1 MAPSYTDGMPLP
13 GDLLQRDA
21 EEAVRL
27 IALDFVAQAREAA
40 PRCLDPEDSEGLHD
54 FRVSIRR
61 LRSTLSAWKGLLR
74 GVVEKRDRKTLAGF
88 QKRTGASRDAEVALE
103 WLEEQVEE
111 LDAEHRPGYEWVEA
125 RLRSAACSQS
135 GDSNREVCAEFVEWA
150 DGFESRLEDPVPAG
164 GVDPLYPQMLAERLE
179 RIAHRLELCVDGLG
193 DDRKRGPHRVRIA
206 AKRLRYLV
214 EPVRAESDV
223 AVSAVERCKRLQD
236 VLGTLNDANVLGDLL
251 RVYVEAATTASE
263 SGLLELTRLNAAREE
278 ASYRSF
284 RVDWLDG
291 AGMQTL
297 LDEAAELAREL
308 RG

>member
-1 MAPSYTDGMPLP
+1 MPLP
-13 GDLLQRDA
+13 GDLLSRDA
-21 EEAVRL
+21 EDAVRL

-103 WLEEQVEE
+103 WLEEQVDE

-125 RLRSAACSQS
+125 RLRSAAAAPA
-135 GDSNREVCAEFVEWA
+135 GDAHQAVCAEFVEWA
-150 DGFESRLEDPVPAG
+150 DGFESRLEDPVPTG
-164 GVDPLYPQMLAERLE
+164 GVGLPYLQVLAERLE

-193 DDRKRGPHRVRIA
+193 DDRTRGPHRVRIA
-206 AKRLRYLV
+206 GKRLRYLV
-214 EPVRAESDV
+214 EPVRTEGEV
-223 AVSAVERCKRLQD
+223 AGSLVERCKRLQD
-236 VLGTLNDANVLGDLL
+236 VLGTLNDAHVLDELL
-251 RVYVEAATTASE
+251 KSCIVGEPSVEEAGVLA
-263 SGLLELTRLNAAREE
+263 LCRLNAARAR

-297 LDEAAELAREL
+297 LDEAAVLVRRL
-308 RG
+308 RYG

>member
-1 MAPSYTDGMPLP
+1 MPLP
-13 GDLLQRDA
+13 GDLLRRDA

-61 LRSTLSAWKGLLR
+61 LRSTLSAWKGLFR
-74 GVVEKRDRKTLAGF
+74 GVVRKRDRKRLAGF

-103 WLEEQVEE
+103 WLETQIEE
-111 LDAEHRPGYEWVEA
+111 LEPGHGPGFEWTEA
-125 RLRSAACSQS
+125 RLRSAARPES
-135 GDSNREVCAEFVEWA
+135 GDLNREVCAEFVEWA

-164 GVDPLYPQMLAERLE
+164 SVGPPYAQALAERLE

-193 DDRKRGPHRVRIA
+193 DDRKRGPHRVRIT

-214 EPVRAESDV
+214 EPVRAESDL
-223 AVSAVERCKRLQD
+223 AVSVVERCKRLQD
-236 VLGTLNDANVLGDLL
+236 VLGTLNDANVLDDLL
-251 RVYVEAATTASE
+251 RVHVEAAPTASE
-263 SGLLELTRLNAAREE
+263 PGLLELTRLNAARTE

-284 RVDWLDG
+284 RVDWLEG
-291 AGMQTL
+291 AGMRML
-297 LDEAAELAREL
+297 LDEAAALVSQL

>member
-1 MAPSYTDGMPLP
+1 MPLP
-13 GDLLQRDA
+13 GDLLRRGA

-27 IALDFVAQAREAA
+27 IALDLLSHARETA

-74 GVVEKRDRKTLAGF
+74 ALVEKRDRKTLAGF

-103 WLEEQVEE
+103 WLETQVEE
-111 LDAEHRPGYEWVEA
+111 LEPRHRPGYEWVEA
-125 RLRSAACSQS
+125 RLRSAARSQS

-150 DGFESRLEDPVPAG
+150 DGFESRLEDSVPTG
-164 GVDPLYPQMLAERLE
+164 CVGLPYPHVLADRLE

-193 DDRKRGPHRVRIA
+193 GDRKRGPHKVRIA
-206 AKRLRYLV
+206 GKRLRYLV
-214 EPVRAESDV
+214 EPVRTEGEV
-223 AVSAVERCKRLQD
+223 AASLVERCKRLQD
-236 VLGTLNDANVLGDLL
+236 VLGTLNDAHVLDDLL
-251 RVYVEAATTASE
+251 KSCIVGEPSEEEAGVLA
-263 SGLLELTRLNAAREE
+263 LCRLNAAR
-278 ASYRSF
+278 ARVSYRSF

-297 LDEAAELAREL
+297 LDGAAELAREL
-308 RG
+308 RS